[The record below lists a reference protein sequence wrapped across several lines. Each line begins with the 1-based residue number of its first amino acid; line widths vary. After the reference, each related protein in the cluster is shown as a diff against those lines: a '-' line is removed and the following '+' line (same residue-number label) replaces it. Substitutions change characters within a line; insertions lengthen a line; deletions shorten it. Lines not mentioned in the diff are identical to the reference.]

1 MRKAL
6 ESVLFFDETTPV
18 KELIGRCANEPL
30 HLLGEAST
38 LHRRTR
44 LNLFPM
50 APSAIVLPSCWLDL
64 PFVRARRR
72 PATVGPCAAP
82 AERASTGFSFDAHIV
97 RGVSLLAFLR
107 HIDQDSHPSRR
118 YGGKCPTRRFRRCAS
133 SIATCPLRSSASAH
147 RNVRWNKLTCYPRR
161 VRYSVSEE
169 EHVVLGKRRLAA
181 QRRRQN
187 PCGAELSL
195 FRHRLHPGRYRCDPT
210 GCVHAHAP
218 SSKNHPL
225 PRFSRNGRRFGGRI
239 HGVDVQTG
247 RKPCAKHPRARR
259 VHRVP
264 RRRRGRR
271 HRVRQGGRHRFAY
284 PIMPPRP

>member
-1 MRKAL
+1 
-6 ESVLFFDETTPV
+6 
-18 KELIGRCANEPL
+18 
-30 HLLGEAST
+30 
-38 LHRRTR
+38 
-44 LNLFPM
+44 M
-50 APSAIVLPSCWLDL
+50 APSAIVLPSCGRP

-82 AERASTGFSFDAHIV
+82 AEQHRRGSFDAHIV

-118 YGGKCPTRRFRRCAS
+118 YGGNLRRGAFAAVLRALPPALYARALRRTKRPLEQAHLLPT
-133 SIATCPLRSSASAH
+133 
-147 RNVRWNKLTCYPRR
+147 PRALFGFGR
-161 VRYSVSEE
+161 K
-169 EHVVLGKRRLAA
+169 HVVLGKRRLAA

-195 FRHRLHPGRYRCDPT
+195 FRHRLHPGRYRCNPT

-239 HGVDVQTG
+239 HGVDVQTE

-259 VHRVP
+259 LHRVP

-284 PIMPPRP
+284 PMPPRP